1 MIKALYASA
10 SGMKAQQRHV
20 DVIAN
25 NIANVNTGGFK
36 KSRVDFQDLLYET
49 IRRPGA
55 GGQGAAALGP
65 PSGLQI
71 GSGTEVISTTKNFSQ
86 GPVDLTGN
94 PLDLAIEGDGFFEVT
109 LPDGTPAYTR
119 SGSFQIDGQGRIVT
133 SQGYPLANAPALNS
147 VLQLEANL
155 SIQPDGRV
163 LATQN
168 GDTTSQQLG
177 QITLNT
183 FANPAGLESR
193 GNNIWLATDASGPVA
208 QATAGDQGVGTIRQG
223 AIERS
228 NVDIVQELVGLITAQ
243 RAYEVNSRAIRSADQ
258 MLSQLASLIR

>member
-49 IRRPGA
+49 VRRPGA
-55 GGQGAAALGP
+55 GGQGANALGP
-65 PSGLQI
+65 PSGLQV

-94 PLDLAIEGDGFFEVT
+94 PLDLAIEGDGFFQVT
-109 LPDGTPAYTR
+109 LPDGTEAYTR
-119 SGSFQIDGQGRIVT
+119 AGSFQIDGQGRIVT
-133 SQGYPLANAPALNS
+133 SQGYPLQDAPTLS
-147 VLQLEANL
+147 DLRGLEASL
-155 SIQPDGRV
+155 AVQPDGRILV
-163 LATQN
+163 TRN
-168 GDTTSQQLG
+168 GETAAQELG
-177 QITLNT
+177 QLQLHV
-183 FANPAGLESR
+183 FPNPAGLESR
-193 GNNIWLATDASGPVA
+193 GNNIYLATDASGAVT
-208 QATAGDQGVGTIRQG
+208 ATLPGEEGVGLIRQG

-258 MLSQLASLIR
+258 MLSQLATIIR